1 MSSLESI
8 MQTSLISILDQL
20 GIQVL
25 SAVKNSLST
34 GLLITQQVSMPF
46 SLNTVSIEIFFHA
59 LEKNHYDCWLGPKQA
74 LPMIYVD
81 DVIKATIQFLKAP
94 KSDLKRQVYNLGGMS
109 FTPE

>member
-1 MSSLESI
+1 

-94 KSDLKRQVYNLGGMS
+94 KSDLKRQVYNLSGMS